1 MQDWVRERLIK
12 FLGDDVMKKMT
23 KAMLM
28 TALILGSASMG
39 TAVEANETLHEFTLD
54 PMVVTAQRMEMRD
67 LDTPATVD
75 VITRDMVER
84 NGGASAYEV
93 LNHALGLSA
102 TSMGPNGVSFG
113 SMTSEVTIRG
123 VERGTL
129 VLLDGMPLNQ
139 DGKYN
144 LEDIPSDI
152 IERVEIVRSGGS
164 VLYGSEAS
172 GGVINI
178 ITNKKAINKIKVA
191 VGDLGR
197 ENYSVV
203 VGGEKFGATAYY
215 ENRGDIDRTSTTAVS
230 GKKVKV
236 KKYYRYDDG
245 DRKGIRWNYDIN
257 DNLTF
262 YHQYSENKNN
272 VSQINPD
279 NKYKN
284 GVIQT
289 NNYKDT
295 DNSFILKYDDKDGLK
310 AHISYGTQEKDYYQT
325 VYKENGSVDST
336 GLYSWRKGHNTDID
350 VNKRFDM
357 GNNKLLIGATYKKE
371 DMDIYGSKIGVAS
384 GNGKATYDRD
394 TYSVYA
400 SYDWA
405 MNDSDN
411 LIINMRET
419 FARNCG
425 AKYESGLNSQQ
436 KDMTEF
442 TPEVQYIKKIN
453 ENSSVYAKAGK
464 SFRLPELTRIYGSGN
479 IKSQLDLYPE
489 KGTHYEMGYKLNTN
503 NAAWRLAIF
512 NYDIKDNIT
521 AVAGTN
527 IQAGNLQYT
536 NTNTKNTGI
545 ELTCDIEHNQ
555 NLSSSFGIAYSN
567 PKKEK
572 EVGGYEKYG
581 NRLQLSASVDYQ
593 EEKFGASIVANYFG
607 KRLDDDVDDNC
618 GVKVKDALYTDLHFT
633 YTPEKNHKLF
643 FHVNNIL
650 DREDITTNSAPS
662 ADSMGYISVGRNFM
676 LGYEYSF

>member
-1 MQDWVRERLIK
+1 
-12 FLGDDVMKKMT
+12 MKKMT

-28 TALILGSASMG
+28 TALILGSVQWG
-39 TAVEANETLHEFTLD
+39 ETAVHASELQEFTLD
-54 PMVVTAQRMEMRD
+54 PMIVTAQRMEMRD

-75 VITRDMVER
+75 VITREDVER

-93 LNHALGLSA
+93 LNHSIGLSA

-129 VLLDGMPLNQ
+129 VLVDGMPMNQ

-144 LEDIPSDI
+144 LEDIPSDV
-152 IERVEIVRSGGS
+152 IERIEIVRSGGS

-178 ITNKKAINKIKVA
+178 ITKKGSVNKIKVSA
-191 VGDLGR
+191 GDLGR
-197 ENYSVV
+197 ENISLT
-203 VGGEKFGATAYY
+203 VGGDKFGATAFY
-215 ENRGDIDRTSTTAVS
+215 EDRGEIDRTSTTAVS

-236 KKYYRYDDG
+236 KKYYKYNDG
-245 DRKGIRWNYDIN
+245 ERKGIRWNYDIN

-272 VSQINPD
+272 VSQMNPD
-279 NKYKN
+279 DKYYN

-350 VNKRFDM
+350 VNKCFDI
-357 GNNKLLIGATYKKE
+357 GDNKLLIGASFKKE

-384 GNGKATYDRD
+384 GSGKATYDRD
-394 TYSVYA
+394 TYSLYA
-400 SYDWA
+400 SYNWA
-405 MNDSDN
+405 MSESDN
-411 LIINMRET
+411 LIVNMRET

-425 AKYESGLNSQQ
+425 AEYKSGQAPSKQE
-436 KDMTEF
+436 DMTEF
-442 TPEVQYIKKIN
+442 TPEVQYIKKLD
-453 ENSSVYAKAGK
+453 ENSSLYAKAGK

-479 IKSQLDLYPE
+479 IKSELDLYPE
-489 KGTHYEMGYKLNTN
+489 KGTHYEIGYKLNSG
-503 NAAWRLAIF
+503 NAAWRLAFFKNEIE
-512 NYDIKDNIT
+512 DNIT
-521 AVAGTN
+521 AVAGTS
-527 IQAGNLQYT
+527 IQADNLQYT
-536 NTNTKNTGI
+536 NTNTKNTGV
-545 ELTCDIEHNQ
+545 ELSCDIEHND
-555 NLSSSFGIAYSN
+555 NLSSSFGVAYSN

-581 NRLQLSASVDYQ
+581 NRLQLTASVDYHK
-593 EEKFGASIVANYFG
+593 EKFSASAIANYFG
-607 KRLDDDVDDNC
+607 KRLDDDVDDSA
-618 GVKVKDALYTDLHFT
+618 GVKIKDALYTDLHFT
-633 YTPEKNHKLF
+633 YMPAKNHKLF
-643 FHVNNIL
+643 FHVNNLL
-650 DREDITTNSAPS
+650 DREDITTNAAPS
-662 ADSMGYISVGRNFM
+662 DTSMGYISVGRNFM

>member
-1 MQDWVRERLIK
+1 
-12 FLGDDVMKKMT
+12 MKKMT

-28 TALILGSASMG
+28 TALILGSVSMG
-39 TAVEANETLHEFTLD
+39 TAVEASELHEFTLD

-295 DNSFILKYDDKDGLK
+295 DNSFILKYDDQKGLN
-310 AHISYGTQEKDYYQT
+310 AHLSYGTQEKDYYQT
-325 VYKENGSVDST
+325 VYKDDGSLDST
-336 GLYSWRKGHNTDID
+336 GLYSWRKGHNTNID

>member
-28 TALILGSASMG
+28 TALILGSVSMG
-39 TAVEANETLHEFTLD
+39 TSVEASELHEFTLD

-230 GKKVKV
+230 GKTVKV

-295 DNSFILKYDDKDGLK
+295 DNSFILKYDDQKGLN
-310 AHISYGTQEKDYYQT
+310 AHLSYGTQEKDYYQT
-325 VYKENGSVDST
+325 VYKADGSLDST
-336 GLYSWRKGHNTDID
+336 GLYSWRKGHNTNID

>member
-1 MQDWVRERLIK
+1 
-12 FLGDDVMKKMT
+12 MKKMT

-28 TALILGSASMG
+28 TALILGSVQWG
-39 TAVEANETLHEFTLD
+39 ETAVHAIELQEFTLD
-54 PMVVTAQRMEMRD
+54 PMIVTAQRMEMRD

-75 VITRDMVER
+75 VITREDVER

-93 LNHALGLSA
+93 LNHSIGLSA

-129 VLLDGMPLNQ
+129 VLVDGMPMNQ

-144 LEDIPSDI
+144 LEDIPSDV
-152 IERVEIVRSGGS
+152 IERIEIVRSGGS

-178 ITNKKAINKIKVA
+178 ITKKGSVNKIKVSA
-191 VGDLGR
+191 GDLGR
-197 ENYSVV
+197 ENISLT
-203 VGGEKFGATAYY
+203 VGGDKFGATAFY
-215 ENRGDIDRTSTTAVS
+215 EDRGEIDRTSTTAVS

-236 KKYYRYDDG
+236 KKYYKYNDG
-245 DRKGIRWNYDIN
+245 ERKGIRWNYDIN

-272 VSQINPD
+272 VSQMNPD
-279 NKYKN
+279 DKYYN

-350 VNKRFDM
+350 VNKCFDI
-357 GNNKLLIGATYKKE
+357 GDNKLLIGASFKKE

-384 GNGKATYDRD
+384 GSGKATYDRD
-394 TYSVYA
+394 TYSLYA
-400 SYDWA
+400 SYNWA
-405 MNDSDN
+405 MSESDN
-411 LIINMRET
+411 LIVNMRET

-425 AKYESGLNSQQ
+425 AEYKSGQAPSKQE
-436 KDMTEF
+436 DMTEF
-442 TPEVQYIKKIN
+442 TPEVQYIKKLD
-453 ENSSVYAKAGK
+453 ENSSLYAKAGK

-479 IKSQLDLYPE
+479 IKSELDLYPE
-489 KGTHYEMGYKLNTN
+489 KGTHYEIGYKLNSG
-503 NAAWRLAIF
+503 NAAWRLAFFKNEIE
-512 NYDIKDNIT
+512 DNIT
-521 AVAGTN
+521 AVAGTS
-527 IQAGNLQYT
+527 IQADNLQYT
-536 NTNTKNTGI
+536 NTNTKNTGV
-545 ELTCDIEHNQ
+545 ELSCDIEHND
-555 NLSSSFGIAYSN
+555 NLSSSFGVAYSN

-572 EVGGYEKYG
+572 EVGGYEKSTALPGKAAVHPCGRVHYS
-581 NRLQLSASVDYQ
+581 RLQ
-593 EEKFGASIVANYFG
+593 GI
-607 KRLDDDVDDNC
+607 
-618 GVKVKDALYTDLHFT
+618 
-633 YTPEKNHKLF
+633 
-643 FHVNNIL
+643 
-650 DREDITTNSAPS
+650 
-662 ADSMGYISVGRNFM
+662 GR
-676 LGYEYSF
+676 